1 MARTHSRTGLR
12 LDSRNDS
19 VCVCAQAAVGRWTA
33 MTMGLSS
40 SDITLDADAHEPS
53 FTQVICSLADSP
65 GSGRFRSSLATGAR
79 CFDRMVSPAIRGH
92 ATDEG
97 GSGGGGAARVEP
109 AGDAGERPRSGGG
122 TDRDAMLALKAA
134 APDALDRAGRDG
146 LCLVCLD
153 CSTNT
158 LIRPCNHVVL
168 CSHCARRS
176 SPRPFARALRSTAK

>member
-1 MARTHSRTGLR
+1 
-12 LDSRNDS
+12 
-19 VCVCAQAAVGRWTA
+19 

-65 GSGRFRSSLATGAR
+65 GAGRCPPGSLATGAR
-79 CFDRMVSPAIRGH
+79 GLDRMVSPAIRAR
-92 ATDEG
+92 ATGEG
-97 GSGGGGAARVEP
+97 GSGGGGAARGEP
-109 AGDAGERPRSGGG
+109 AGDGGERPRSEGGS
-122 TDRDAMLALKAA
+122 DRDAMLVLKAA